1 MGVIVIFLVL
11 FLVCGVM
18 PLRIPHLG
26 SKKKS
31 RLHTSSSP
39 IDEGPFPL
47 DDMLIHGLP
56 IDKEGKVSLSSSQ
69 ITKLSSYTSPSPTPP
84 PTPPPGLLRR
94 VVRVDDELSVSVFE
108 LSDPSKLVHQWM
120 DGHR

>member
-18 PLRIPHLG
+18 PLRIPHLGG

-69 ITKLSSYTSPSPTPP
+69 LSSYTSPSPTPS
-84 PTPPPGLLRR
+84 PPGLLRR